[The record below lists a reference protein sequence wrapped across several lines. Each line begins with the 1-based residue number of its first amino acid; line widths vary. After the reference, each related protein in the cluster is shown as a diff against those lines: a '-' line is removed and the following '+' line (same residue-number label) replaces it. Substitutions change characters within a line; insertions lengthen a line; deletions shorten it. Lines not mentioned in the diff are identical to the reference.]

1 MVSINEAFP
10 SNYLKA
16 ADLKGR
22 NALVTISHADY
33 EMIGDD
39 KKLVLFFDGKDKGMV
54 LNKTN
59 AGNIAAAYGD
69 DTDDWKGQQIV
80 LFEAM
85 VDYQGKTVAAIRVRQ
100 PMAKDRP
107 QGQPQ
112 RAARPSSADI
122 ENPAPPIDGAR
133 RDMNDDI
140 PF

>member
-22 NALVTISHADY
+22 NALVTIARADF

-39 KKLVLFFDGKDKGMV
+39 KKLVLFFEGKDKGMV

-107 QGQPQ
+107 APA
-112 RAARPSSADI
+112 RAAARPSSADI
-122 ENPAPPIDGAR
+122 DENPAP
-133 RDMNDDI
+133 RDMANDEI